1 MIQNLD
7 YATLFVR
14 DQDRALDFYV
24 HVLGFQKR
32 ADNTAYGARFIL
44 VGLEGQ
50 AVGIVLWKGTPTRP
64 PDAPMGGSGGA
75 WTFETQDLQSTFDR
89 LKAQGV
95 RFEQETPT
103 ETPFGRS
110 AVLLDP
116 DGNRLMIL
124 QRAAQPPTSP

>member
-1 MIQNLD
+1 MIQKLN

-14 DQDRALDFYV
+14 DQEKALDFYV
-24 HVLGFQKR
+24 NALGFQKR
-32 ADNTAYGARFIL
+32 SDNTAYGARFLL

-50 AVGIVLWKGTPTRP
+50 EVGIVLWKGTPTRP

-75 WTFETQDLQSTFDR
+75 WTFETDDLQKTFEQ

-95 RFEQETPT
+95 KLEQPEPA
-103 ETPFGRS
+103 ETPFGRY
-110 AVLLDP
+110 AIVTDP

-124 QRAAQPPTSP
+124 QRKAQPTA